1 MSRKIPASA
10 ITNFMEIDENRIL
23 FIGYEI
29 YTRNIFSSVM
39 IFIKIGLFNNINNKE
54 ISIKIK
60 LP

>member
-1 MSRKIPASA
+1 
-10 ITNFMEIDENRIL
+10 MEIDENRIL
-23 FIGYEI
+23 FIGYEV
-29 YTRNIFSSVM
+29 YTRSIYSSVM